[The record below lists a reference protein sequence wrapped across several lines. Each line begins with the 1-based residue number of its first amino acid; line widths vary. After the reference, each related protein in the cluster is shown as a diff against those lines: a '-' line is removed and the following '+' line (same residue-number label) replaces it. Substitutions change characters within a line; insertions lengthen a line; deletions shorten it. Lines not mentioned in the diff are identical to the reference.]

1 MPTKE
6 EIRDVYRKRAS
17 NYDFTVQL
25 YHLLG
30 FRMGFHRKRAI
41 ESLHLKAGDTVVD
54 IACGTGANFS
64 LLQEKLDR
72 TEGLSAWTFR
82 MPC

>member
-6 EIRDVYRKRAS
+6 EIRGIYGKRAG

-30 FRMGFHRKRAI
+30 FRMGFYRQRAI
-41 ESLHLKAGDTVVD
+41 ESLHLKAST
-54 IACGTGANFS
+54 
-64 LLQEKLDR
+64 
-72 TEGLSAWTFR
+72 
-82 MPC
+82 